1 MWANSKKHA
10 AHPSLWWG
18 WGCPMAWRSSSLL
31 PQKASA
37 GLLLNLE
44 QQQAALWYGKAADEL
59 YQTCYKISIPPN
71 LLIQTSSVRNTS
83 SHSLLSLHCV
93 SALKQRKYNYVIT
106 LEIKRADE
114 SMCTT
119 SQQSWTKILHKVLSF
134 QKILVG
140 PSLTYFSHWRAWNI
154 NSQSL
159 LLAWLM
165 IWWILGH
172 SCQEKQLQ
180 KNKYT
185 M

>member
-18 WGCPMAWRSSSLL
+18 RGCPMAWRSSSLL

-37 GLLLNLE
+37 GLLRNLE

-83 SHSLLSLHCV
+83 SHSLLSSHCV
-93 SALKQRKYNYVIT
+93 SALKRRKYNYVIT

-114 SMCTT
+114 SMCT
-119 SQQSWTKILHKVLSF
+119 SQQSWTKILHKVLSKDF
-134 QKILVG
+134 SWALLDIFLPLTGMEYQFPITFACMTNDLMNFG
-140 PSLTYFSHWRAWNI
+140 SLMSRKTIAK
-154 NSQSL
+154 
-159 LLAWLM
+159 
-165 IWWILGH
+165 
-172 SCQEKQLQ
+172 E
-180 KNKYT
+180 
-185 M
+185 

>member
-1 MWANSKKHA
+1 MRVGVSYGMAFFISASTKGECGTFTKSWTTTGS
-10 AHPSLWWG
+10 
-18 WGCPMAWRSSSLL
+18 PMI
-31 PQKASA
+31 
-37 GLLLNLE
+37 
-44 QQQAALWYGKAADEL
+44 YGKAADEL

-71 LLIQTSSVRNTS
+71 LLIQTSSVHNTS
-83 SHSLLSLHCV
+83 SHSLLSSHCV
-93 SALKQRKYNYVIT
+93 SALKGRKYNYVIT

-119 SQQSWTKILHKVLSF
+119 SQQSWTKILYKVLLF

-154 NSQSL
+154 KSQSL
-159 LLAWLM
+159 LLAWLT
-165 IWWILGH
+165 IWWISGH